1 MALRYPIPINPWGIQ
16 PYHPGFGQFPRFA
29 GAFGLPGAGPGPLQ
43 PSTPTAPYPRQ
54 PVPATPPPGNMGP
67 IPPGYYPPHGG
78 GGCGPMM
85 PPGCGMPQSQAS
97 YEAQEMGRALQC
109 EVEQA
114 QMMRGVRAVALDQ
127 VPQIPLATRTAAGVV
142 IPAGTTSTLAL
153 LPAVTPSVPMCLTRF
168 EVARSIAAFFVIES
182 MRTARTELLA
192 DGAGVP
198 ADSFAVD
205 AFRTP
210 KIELPRL
217 NPGTFITLIVTNVDG
232 ADHPF
237 FGAWWGIPLDQ
248 PGPCL

>member
-1 MALRYPIPINPWGIQ
+1 MSP
-16 PYHPGFGQFPRFA
+16 
-29 GAFGLPGAGPGPLQ
+29 
-43 PSTPTAPYPRQ
+43 
-54 PVPATPPPGNMGP
+54 
-67 IPPGYYPPHGG
+67 
-78 GGCGPMM
+78 
-85 PPGCGMPQSQAS
+85 
-97 YEAQEMGRALQC
+97 EAYAWEESARALQC
-109 EVEQA
+109 QIEGQ
-114 QMMRGVRAVALDQ
+114 QMARGVRAAALDQ
-127 VPQIPLATRTAAGVV
+127 VPQIPLAIRTGAGVV
-142 IPAGTTSTLAL
+142 IAAGATSTVAL

-168 EVARSIAAFFVIES
+168 EVPRSIAQFFVIES

-217 NPGTFITLIVTNVDG
+217 TPGTFITLIVTNIDG

-237 FGAWWGIPLDQ
+237 FGTWWGIPLDQ